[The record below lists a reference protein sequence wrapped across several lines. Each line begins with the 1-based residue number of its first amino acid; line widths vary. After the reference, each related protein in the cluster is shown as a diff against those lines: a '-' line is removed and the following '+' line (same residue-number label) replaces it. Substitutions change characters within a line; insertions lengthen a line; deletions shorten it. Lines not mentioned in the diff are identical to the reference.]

1 MRQHL
6 VIIRPS
12 YLGLIASGRKT
23 VECRASMYRCVPFSR
38 VSKADLLLF
47 KLASGAVVASCT
59 VLWCRSLVIDTPS
72 QLQALKAKWANRIK
86 ADRSFWDAARS
97 KRYWTLIGLGEIHR
111 CQPFCIEK
119 RDRRAWVVLNLD
131 EPWWQAKTP
140 LTPATGN

>member
-1 MRQHL
+1 
-6 VIIRPS
+6 
-12 YLGLIASGRKT
+12 
-23 VECRASMYRCVPFSR
+23 

-72 QLQALKAKWANRIK
+72 QLQALKARWANRIK